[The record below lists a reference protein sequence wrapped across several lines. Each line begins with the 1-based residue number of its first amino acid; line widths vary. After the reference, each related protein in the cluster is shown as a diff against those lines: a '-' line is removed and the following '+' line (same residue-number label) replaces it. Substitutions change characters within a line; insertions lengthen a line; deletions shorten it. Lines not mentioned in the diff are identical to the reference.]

1 MANRMIKIIKLMFSG
16 SLLLIASSV
25 NAMEAPTGL
34 RPCCAFG
41 KDLKAEVGG
50 IPVPFFSIGNILG
63 IDDLGSHVYNDGSQ
77 GVSSSL
83 LGMGKETNG
92 IVYTQKGGFIDI
104 AHARDTADFTFYL
117 YQEIHSKLG
126 SGTSI
131 VLTPELRSRHVYL
144 PKKDT
149 HRLTAQE
156 RQQISVEL
164 AGLIAFRL
172 AQWHEI
178 AQWFGLESVGGF
190 SELASAFS
198 PEDLYS
204 NMLGAKVAMNILQQ
218 QPSISKQAFSQIF
231 TQNSKAKLIA
241 LDIVSADKAKQK
253 MASLDGK
260 WWDSSKRLPQKWVV
274 LKRDYGLRLD
284 LWPNGVVDGEQEQLT
299 TQLSNGDNSEQWAD
313 LYLHSADQEKQ
324 FERLPTTLKNK
335 LIWQPKDFNQ
345 LADFA
350 KQHDAK
356 EVGHSTQV

>member
-1 MANRMIKIIKLMFSG
+1 MIKLIKPILG
-16 SLLLIASSV
+16 AGLLLFIGSV
-25 NAMEAPTGL
+25 NAMDAPVGV

-50 IPVPFFSIGNILG
+50 VPVPFFSIGNILG
-63 IDDLGSHVYNDGSQ
+63 IEDLGSHVYNDGSQ

-104 AHARDTADFTFYL
+104 AHVRDTADFTFYL

-149 HRLTAQE
+149 HGLTAQE

-164 AGLIAFRL
+164 AGLMAFRL

-218 QPSISKQAFSQIF
+218 QPSISKQTFSQIF
-231 TQNSKAKLIA
+231 TQNLKAKLIA

-253 MASLDGK
+253 MASLDGQ

-274 LKRDYGLRLD
+274 LKRDYRLRLD
-284 LWPNGVVDGEQEQLT
+284 LQPNGIANGELEQLT
-299 TQLSNGDNSEQWAD
+299 AQLSNGDNSEQWAD
-313 LYLHSADQEKQ
+313 LYLHSADREKQ
-324 FERLPTTLKNK
+324 FELLPAELKK
-335 LIWQPKDFNQ
+335 KQVWQPKDFNQ
-345 LADFA
+345 LANFA